1 MASRDAE
8 LNDLIRLKKTPAPPI
23 QRWQMMPT
31 KQSLTSVQR
40 ISSPLRCTA
49 NTLLTAKTPERSRLA
64 VKYKKT
70 PKVKSPTCYKTPNHK
85 TTTSTTT
92 QSLKKK
98 SPPKSSARKK
108 TPGGRTPGGC
118 RFIPNRYVGTQF
130 LLFVY
135 NMAHNC
141 IPSELRQT
149 WSTARSW

>member
-8 LNDLIRLKKTPAPPI
+8 LNDLIRLKKTPAPPV

-40 ISSPLRCTA
+40 ISSPLRCTT
-49 NTLLTAKTPERSRLA
+49 NTVLTAKTPERSRLA

-85 TTTSTTT
+85 TTTSSSTH
-92 QSLKKK
+92 SLKKK

-118 RFIPNRYVGTQF
+118 RFIPNR
-130 LLFVY
+130 
-135 NMAHNC
+135 
-141 IPSELRQT
+141 
-149 WSTARSW
+149 